1 MRFAHTSI
9 FFVAAVA
16 GVVWGI
22 ERKVTT
28 QLKLT
33 LDGLHERDRDCAQL
47 RRDHGELMLIA
58 PDADELASMRR
69 KVVSSGPA
77 AMTASERPAGK
88 KVEDR
93 ALRPGIWA
101 PEATWKNRGR
111 GSPEAAMETML
122 WAASGGNL
130 DALKETL
137 SINDETRA
145 KAEELL
151 TTLPGTARS
160 QYSTPE
166 DLLAVVIAGNVP
178 LDSAQLV
185 ARQQIDA
192 DHVTEYLRL
201 KNADG
206 ITRQVYLSLDQSP
219 DGWRLV
225 VPSSVV
231 EQLGSGPANG
241 VSH

>member
-1 MRFAHTSI
+1 MKIARISI
-9 FFVAAVA
+9 FVAAAVS
-16 GVVWGI
+16 GIVWGI
-22 ERKVTT
+22 EKNTTT
-28 QLKLT
+28 QLRLA
-33 LDGLHERDRDCAQL
+33 LDGLHERERDYSRL
-47 RRDHGELMLIA
+47 RRDHEELLQFA
-58 PDADELASMRR
+58 PNADELAALRR
-69 KVVSSGPA
+69 KVLSSGVVALAASGSPA
-77 AMTASERPAGK
+77 RK
-88 KVEDR
+88 KAEVR

-101 PEATWKNRGR
+101 PAAAWKNRGR
-111 GSPEAAMETML
+111 ASPEDATETVL
-122 WAASGGNL
+122 WAASGGDL
-130 DALKETL
+130 DVLKETL

-145 KAEELL
+145 KAEEMLM
-151 TTLPGTARS
+151 TLPGAARS
-160 QYSTPE
+160 QYPTPE
-166 DLLAVVIAGNVP
+166 DLLAVVVAGNVP
-178 LDSAQLV
+178 LDKVQLV

>member
-1 MRFAHTSI
+1 
-9 FFVAAVA
+9 V
-16 GVVWGI
+16 
-22 ERKVTT
+22 
-28 QLKLT
+28 
-33 LDGLHERDRDCAQL
+33 
-47 RRDHGELMLIA
+47 
-58 PDADELASMRR
+58 
-69 KVVSSGPA
+69 
-77 AMTASERPAGK
+77 
-88 KVEDR
+88 
-93 ALRPGIWA
+93 
-101 PEATWKNRGR
+101 
-111 GSPEAAMETML
+111 L
-122 WAASGGNL
+122 WAASGGDL
-130 DALKETL
+130 DVLKETL

-145 KAEELL
+145 KAEEMLM
-151 TTLPGTARS
+151 TLPGAARS
-160 QYSTPE
+160 QYPTPE
-166 DLLAVVIAGNVP
+166 DLLAVVVAGNVP
-178 LDSAQLV
+178 LDKVQLV

>member
-1 MRFAHTSI
+1 MSFARISI
-9 FFVAAVA
+9 FVVAAVS

-22 ERKVTT
+22 ERNTTT
-28 QLKLT
+28 QLRLT
-33 LDGLHERDRDCAQL
+33 LDGLHERDRDYAQL
-47 RRDHGELMLIA
+47 RREHDELMQLA
-58 PDADELASMRR
+58 PGADELATLRR
-69 KVVSSGPA
+69 KALSSGAVALAASGSPA
-77 AMTASERPAGK
+77 RKNA
-88 KVEDR
+88 EDR

-101 PEATWKNRGR
+101 PAAAWKNRGR

-122 WAASGGNL
+122 WAASGGDLN
-130 DALKETL
+130 ALKETL

-145 KAEELL
+145 KAEEML
-151 TTLPGTARS
+151 TTLPGAARS
-160 QYSTPE
+160 QYSTPD

-206 ITRQVYLSLDQSP
+206 NTRQVYLSLYQSP

-225 VPSSVV
+225 VPSSVI
-231 EQLGSGPANG
+231 EQLGSAPADGN
-241 VSH
+241 SP